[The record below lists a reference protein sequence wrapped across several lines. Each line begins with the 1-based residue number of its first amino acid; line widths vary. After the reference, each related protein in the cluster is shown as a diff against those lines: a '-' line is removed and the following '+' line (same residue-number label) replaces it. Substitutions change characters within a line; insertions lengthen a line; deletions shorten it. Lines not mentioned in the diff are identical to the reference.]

1 MEEFDIDEKLK
12 SKSQLKLKPPQSY
25 KVLLHND
32 NYTTMEFVV
41 FVLEKVFNKNLTEAT
56 QIMMHVHTNGIGVC
70 GAYTYE
76 VAEMKVESVHGLAE
90 QYEFPLQA
98 TMEKN

>member
-1 MEEFDIDEKLK
+1 MDEFDIDQKLK
-12 SKSQLKLKPPQSY
+12 PKSHLKLKPPQSY

-56 QIMMHVHTNGIGVC
+56 QIMMHVHNNGIGVC
-70 GAYTYE
+70 GTYTYE

-98 TMEKN
+98 TMEAN

>member
-32 NYTTMEFVV
+32 NFTTMEFVV

-70 GAYTYE
+70 GAYTFE